1 MRLTKQ
7 ENAGYVLAENTDA
20 DAAIEKLGKLEDMY
34 DRLLAEYEKTE
45 AQLQTLKEK
54 DKTKSVTYHQQFA
67 NKLKLKELIGRFE
80 IALG

>member
-7 ENAGYVLAENTDA
+7 ENAGYVLAENTDT
-20 DAAIEKLGKLEDMY
+20 DAAVQKLGKLEDMY
-34 DRLLAEYEKTE
+34 DRLLAEFEKTE
-45 AQLQTLKEK
+45 AQLQALKEK

-67 NKLKLKELIGRFE
+67 NKLKLKELIGWFE

>member
-20 DAAIEKLGKLEDMY
+20 DAAVQKLGKLEDMY
-34 DRLLAEYEKTE
+34 DRLLAEYEKAE

-67 NKLKLKELIGRFE
+67 NKLKFKELIGRFE

>member
-1 MRLTKQ
+1 MRLTKK

-45 AQLQTLKEK
+45 AQLQALKEK

>member
-7 ENAGYVLAENTDA
+7 ENAGYVLTENTDA

-67 NKLKLKELIGRFE
+67 NKLKLKELIGWFE
-80 IALG
+80 IALQ

>member
-7 ENAGYVLAENTDA
+7 KNAGYVLAENTDA
-20 DAAIEKLGKLEDMY
+20 DAAVQKLGKLEDMY

-45 AQLQTLKEK
+45 AQLQALKEK

>member
-20 DAAIEKLGKLEDMY
+20 DAAVQKLGKLEDMY

>member
-34 DRLLAEYEKTE
+34 DRLLAEFEKTE
-45 AQLQTLKEK
+45 AQLQALKEK